1 MFKFLVLIAVL
12 ATVAARVEL
21 GRLDTFSFEDWVEKY
36 HSKFSQGSSEW
47 LERKAIFENEIV
59 RVRSHNAKGLGW
71 KETINHFSAMTEKE
85 KKSFYGRNKSVKQS
99 HNLASSTRPAHK
111 DVELDSLPK
120 NGKSFF

>member
-85 KKSFYGRNKSVKQS
+85 KKNFYGRNKSVKQS
-99 HNLASSTRPAHK
+99 HNLASSIRPAHK